1 MEVNIRTQ
9 RRTRQRSIPPP
20 PAARRQDDESIE
32 TGSAA
37 PATDVDEYLVPG
49 NRVEVLCDGK
59 QTLPAMFTA
68 IRAARRWVY
77 LEYYVFEELRCGG
90 EALSELLVGIRAAG
104 VEVAIIYD
112 AVGSQHTSSKFLE
125 TLEGAGIHLLPFDP
139 VNPGKARGGWSPNRR
154 DHRKLLIV
162 DGRLAIV
169 GGVNLSA
176 HYEIASPAPRAGR
189 EADPRRWRDTDLLL
203 KGPVIAQLQRLFLNH
218 WTEQNG
224 PILPNVVSRPE
235 PRAPGRERVGI
246 IASEPSC
253 GRPRYYDALLSALR
267 AARSRVW
274 ITAGYFLPTPEQKYA
289 LIEAAQ
295 RGVDVQLLLAAHN
308 DSAAALAVQR
318 SGYAEL
324 LRGGIRIHEREGVIL
339 HSKSVIVDACWSA
352 VGSSNF
358 DQRSVRFNDEV
369 DVVVIGTRTA
379 DALGRVFLAD
389 IQSARVIEAEMWRR
403 RPWHQRAL
411 ELFWNPW
418 KGLL

>member
-1 MEVNIRTQ
+1 
-9 RRTRQRSIPPP
+9 
-20 PAARRQDDESIE
+20 
-32 TGSAA
+32 
-37 PATDVDEYLVPG
+37 
-49 NRVEVLCDGK
+49 
-59 QTLPAMFTA
+59 MFTA
-68 IRAARRWVY
+68 IRGARRWVY
-77 LEYYVFEELRCGG
+77 LEYYVFEELRCGD
-90 EALSELLVGIRAAG
+90 EALSELLIGIRAAA

-112 AVGSQHTSSKFLE
+112 AVGSQHTSSKFLG
-125 TLEGAGIHLLPFDP
+125 TLERAGIYLLPFDP
-139 VNPGKARGGWSPNRR
+139 INPAKVRGGWSPNRR

-176 HYEIASPAPRAGR
+176 HYETPSRARDGR
-189 EADPRRWRDTDLLL
+189 SADSRRWRDTDLLL
-203 KGPVIAQLQRLFLNH
+203 KGPVIAQLQRLFLHH
-218 WTEQNG
+218 WAEQNG
-224 PILPNVVSRPE
+224 PILPNLSCPE
-235 PRAPGRERVGI
+235 PKAPGTERVGV

-253 GRPRYYDALLSALR
+253 GRPRYFAALLSALR

-289 LIEAAQ
+289 LIESAQ
-295 RGVDVQLLLAAHN
+295 RGVDVRLLLAAHN
-308 DSAAALAVQR
+308 DSAAALAAQR
-318 SGYAEL
+318 CGYAEL

-339 HSKSVIVDACWSA
+339 HSKSVIVDAAWSA

-358 DQRSVRFNDEV
+358 DQRSARFNDEV

-379 DALGRVFLAD
+379 DALARVFLAD
-389 IQSARVIEAEMWRR
+389 IQGARLIEAQMWRR